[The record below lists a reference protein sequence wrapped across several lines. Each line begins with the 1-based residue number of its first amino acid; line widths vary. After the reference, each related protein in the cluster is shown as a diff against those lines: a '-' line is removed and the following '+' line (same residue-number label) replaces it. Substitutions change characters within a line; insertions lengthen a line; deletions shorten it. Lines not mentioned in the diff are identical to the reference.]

1 MPLRQRHKSWRVNAP
16 RSWLTP
22 PASQPQAPH
31 VPPGDSNPAAG
42 SDKKERSAR
51 AEAGQPASSS
61 ASASS
66 AAGGTTKVNTKRT
79 PRSSASSDSW
89 LPGNAA
95 SVPLWRTKSPLA
107 GLKSPDW
114 VPEWLDPLLPESDLR
129 VWLLPYLILPYLG
142 VQVIKMLAISPLM
155 QAELLREEAAVGV
168 QAGFFRLRTEQ
179 VERAEVEA
187 EHFRSHLEFE
197 QLMHRAPP
205 LREEEVLDAV
215 RSKLAT
221 DEHEALVLNCRATT
235 DLLADGLFVTAG
247 GINALWNLAAV
258 RQIQSRVGRE
268 FFHSNPSR
276 QAFLL
281 LLVSD
286 ILVGYHS
293 SEGWA
298 TLLSSIADHYGFDE
312 RKDLTALFIAVVP
325 VSFDV
330 VFKYWCYSSLRNWAP
345 DTQVIL
351 DEIDH

>member
-1 MPLRQRHKSWRVNAP
+1 M
-16 RSWLTP
+16 
-22 PASQPQAPH
+22 
-31 VPPGDSNPAAG
+31 
-42 SDKKERSAR
+42 
-51 AEAGQPASSS
+51 
-61 ASASS
+61 
-66 AAGGTTKVNTKRT
+66 
-79 PRSSASSDSW
+79 
-89 LPGNAA
+89 
-95 SVPLWRTKSPLA
+95 PLWRAKGSPLA
-107 GLKSPDW
+107 SLKSPAW

-129 VWLLPYLILPYLG
+129 VWLLPYLIVPYLA
-142 VQVIKMLAISPLM
+142 VQLIKLLAIAPLM
-155 QAELLREEAAVGV
+155 EAELLREEAAVGA
-168 QAGFFRLRTEQ
+168 QSGFFRLRTEQ

-205 LREEEVLDAV
+205 LKEEDLLETV
-215 RSKLAT
+215 RAKLAA
-221 DEHEALVLNCRATT
+221 DEHDALVLNCRAMT
-235 DLLADGLFVTAG
+235 DLLADGAFVTVGVA
-247 GINALWNLAAV
+247 NALVNISAV

-298 TLLSSIADHYGFDE
+298 TLLSSIAEHYGFNE

-330 VFKYWCYSSLRNWAP
+330 VFKYWCVLFAYFLWPQPVLSAWL
-345 DTQVIL
+345 QVL
-351 DEIDH
+351 LQSAQLVAGHAGHPGRD